1 MAVTKDIKTAKS
13 VQEIWNLGFD
23 TEFNLPIVELGVYNP
38 TTSAIDR
45 MTQPSG
51 DSKYA
56 TNHLDDYT
64 TTNVTY
70 ACQEDKDGNWKIIK
84 IDESGNYP
92 VITYAT
98 IVNNPTMTTFTL
110 AFNSRTSL
118 TYNLYSVAM

>member
-70 ACQEDKDGNWKIIK
+70 IGQEDKDGAWKIIK
-84 IDESGNYP
+84 IDETGNFP
-92 VITYAT
+92 VFTFAS
-98 IVNNPTMTTFTL
+98 VSNNPTLTTYAL
-110 AFNSRTSL
+110 AWAARTTA
-118 TYNLYSVAM
+118 TYNVYSTAF